1 MRLAWCRR
9 ALLDALRRWGIYVA
23 LGLAI
28 LSGGVAGGLEVAQA
42 LLAWMVLPLNYAVS
56 VGWPEVLLA
65 VVLQATVGAAVVWAL
80 LPLLLPKPWL
90 HAERALPLS
99 PAQLRWSDQ
108 RVVGWALLPLLALY
122 AAGNA
127 ALWAARPAWLLA
139 HPLASVWA
147 WLAAVVLSAFGGL
160 LLLQARRQYGAA
172 LGPGQKAAT
181 RRSATPR
188 ATHWLMALVLLP
200 LWRGPARRCGAVLVF
215 STIALLL
222 LVLAL
227 TLTQQAWPQSK
238 AWWLAAWAGLSW
250 VLATRA
256 GVLVREELLPLWQH
270 TGALPVAMARVRR
283 SGPVLVALP
292 LLPSAGWLAIQPDLG
307 RAWVLTA
314 LLITACGAAALQG
327 LGHMP
332 KPENRAAT
340 WLFTLV
346 LLVVLASQVWP

>member
-42 LLAWMVLPLNYAVS
+42 LLAWVALPLNYAVS
-56 VGWPEVLLA
+56 LGWPKAVLA
-65 VVLQATVGAAVVWAL
+65 VVVQGSLGAAIVWAL
-80 LPLLLPKPWL
+80 LPLLLPQAWL
-90 HAERALPLS
+90 QAERALPLT
-99 PAQLRWSDQ
+99 PAQLRRSDQ
-108 RVVGWALLPLLALY
+108 RVVCWALLPLLALY
-122 AAGNA
+122 ALGNA

-147 WLAAVVLSAFGGL
+147 WLAAVALSAFSGVVL
-160 LLLQARRQYGAA
+160 LHTRRQHGTAPKPSQT
-172 LGPGQKAAT
+172 LAT
-181 RRSATPR
+181 KRSAAPRTTP
-188 ATHWLMALVLLP
+188 WLMALVLLP
-200 LWRGPARRCGAVLVF
+200 LWRGPARRCGAALVF

-222 LVLAL
+222 PVLAL
-227 TLTQQAWPQSK
+227 VLSQHAWPQSK

-256 GVLVREELLPLWQH
+256 GVLVREELVPLWQQ
-270 TGALPVAMARVRR
+270 TLALPLDMARIQAA
-283 SGPVLVALP
+283 GPVLVALP
-292 LLPSAGWLAIQPDLG
+292 LLPAAGWVALQAHGG
-307 RAWVLTA
+307 RPGFLTA
-314 LLITACGAAALQG
+314 LLITACAAAALQG
-327 LGHMP
+327 SGQTL